1 MVLENYD
8 TGVTRK
14 SFDEITEQ
22 DRYQARLRV
31 DPTGTRFDAATGEW
45 TETFNPGYARGTLSG
60 DGKTQTFS
68 GGGYYTIDPVT
79 GQRINPNDFETG
91 DIWTDT
97 RGAFGDTGFAT
108 PGGLPVDGYGDPVK
122 AKPPKKGPSDDYK
135 EYLAYLKS
143 QGIAGAKS
151 VMTGFLNQFGLG
163 ALTDWA
169 MGMAEQGL
177 SGDAIVTEM
186 RYGSDPNVRSVYD
199 AKFPAMKAR
208 RDAGYTAITEGEYM
222 QLGRGYSQIAAAAG
236 ISPDFLGGDG
246 INMKEDGVTA
256 LIGGDVSLAEWRS
269 RVSTAEEAANE
280 ASPEVKAL
288 LESRYNFNS
297 GDLVSAFL
305 DPTRTK
311 NIVDAKRQF
320 GAATLAGTAQQVVG
334 SAISQ
339 AGSEWMFNQDI
350 QAREVAQAF
359 APIRGLT
366 ESTLT
371 SEGMSADDLAAGRFG
386 GGLGRKNFQRNLQS
400 RVSEFDKDA
409 GIAMGQQG
417 IYGLGSAE

>member
-22 DRYQARLRV
+22 DRQEARLNV
-31 DPTGTRFDAATGEW
+31 DPTGTRFDAATGQW
-45 TETFNPGYARGTLSG
+45 TETFMPEYIDRVYGE
-60 DGKTQTFS
+60 
-68 GGGYYTIDPVT
+68 GGGYYAP
-79 GQRINPNDFETG
+79 QRTPESFGADDF
-91 DIWTDT
+91 WTDSAGT
-97 RGAFGDTGFAT
+97 FGDTGMANPF
-108 PGGLPVDGYGDPVK
+108 GVPVGK
-122 AKPPKKGPSDDYK
+122 KPKKPKKPSESDDYK